1 MSERS
6 KRKVARTLL
15 AKSGYRGMGGHFA
28 KGGHVKG
35 HSDEAAD
42 KKLIAREVKKS
53 ALKLKDGGCADGG
66 VTKPRADRLKRGGKV
81 KGGKTVVNVNII
93 GGQKD
98 VAPKPMPIP
107 VPMPGAGGPPM
118 PPPGGPG
125 GPMPPDMAGPGGPP
139 MGLKRGGVAKAAKAG
154 TQRDKIKGL
163 PMGQFKKGGR
173 TRMPVP
179 MKDGAGGGL
188 GRLAKAKEYGA

>member
-1 MSERS
+1 MMKESGN
-6 KRKVARTLL
+6 RKKARALLARTGY
-15 AKSGYRGMGGHFA
+15 KS
-28 KGGHVKG
+28 GGHVKG

-66 VTKPRADRLKRGGKV
+66 VTKSRADRLKRGGKV

-98 VAPKPMPIP
+98 AAPKPVPIP
-107 VPMPGAGGPPM
+107 VPMPGAGAPPM

-139 MGLKRGGVAKAAKAG
+139 MGLKRGGRAKASMAPKAG
-154 TQRDKIKGL
+154 SQRDKIAGM

-173 TRMPVP
+173 TRMLVP
-179 MKDGAGGGL
+179 MDAGGGGAK
-188 GRLAKAKEYGA
+188 GRLEKIKNYGA